1 MTSLIVSVALAGG
14 SVAYAIWSAHRVA
27 LGEPVWWFVAAVP
40 VVYLAPAIVFAS
52 ACCVMAWLWR
62 TPRPPEAR
70 IGIAASLKL
79 LAVESWTIAAGW
91 PIMAL
96 HRWLLRDPAPAP
108 AARPIVLIHGV
119 LCNDGVWFAL
129 RRHLARAGIG
139 PVYTLNYGPI
149 VASAEHFASQ
159 LAARIAAVRAA
170 TGAEHVVLV
179 GHSLGGL
186 VARAYLRRFGGAY
199 VSRLI
204 TVGTPHHG
212 SMFAWLF
219 PGWCLA
225 QMRPGNAWLVTLNR
239 DEGTL
244 PPVPTTALWSRHD
257 TMIAPQA
264 SAKLGGAEN
273 VALVGIGHNALL
285 RDPQVHARVAAE
297 TGRPLSAAGSGG
309 LLQ

>member
-1 MTSLIVSVALAGG
+1 MTSLIVSIALVSG

-27 LGEPVWWFVAAVP
+27 LGEPAWWFIAAVP
-40 VVYLAPAIVFAS
+40 AVYLAPALVFAT
-52 ACCVMAWLWR
+52 ACCALAWLWR

-70 IGIAASLKL
+70 LGIAASLKL
-79 LAVESWTIAAGW
+79 LAVESRTIAAGW

-96 HRWLLRDPAPAP
+96 HRWLIRDPAPAP

-129 RRHLARAGIG
+129 RRHLAQAGIG
-139 PVYTLNYGPI
+139 PVYTLNYGPMF
-149 VASAEHFASQ
+149 ASAEHFASQ
-159 LAARIAAVRAA
+159 LATRIAAVRAA
-170 TGAEHVVLV
+170 TGAERVVLV

-186 VARAYLRRFGGAY
+186 VARAYLRRFGGTH

-212 SMFAWLF
+212 SLFAWLF

-239 DEGTL
+239 DEGS
-244 PPVPTTALWSRHD
+244 PAPVPMTVLWSRHD

-264 SAKLGGAEN
+264 SAMLRGAEN

-285 RDPQVHARVAAE
+285 RDPEVIRLVEQEIDLQH
-297 TGRPLSAAGSGG
+297 GSEVGT
-309 LLQ
+309 LR

>member
-1 MTSLIVSVALAGG
+1 MTSLIVSVALVCG
-14 SVAYAIWSAHRVA
+14 SVAYALWSAHRVA
-27 LGEPVWWFVAAVP
+27 LGEPIWWFVAAVP
-40 VVYLAPAIVFAS
+40 AVYLAPASVFAS
-52 ACCVMAWLWR
+52 ACCVLAWLWR

-70 IGIAASLKL
+70 IGVAASLKL

-96 HRWLLRDPAPAP
+96 HRWLIRDPPAAPAP
-108 AARPIVLIHGV
+108 RPIVLIHGV

-139 PVYTLNYGPI
+139 PVYTLNYGPMF
-149 VASAEHFASQ
+149 ASAEHFASQ

-170 TGAEHVVLV
+170 TGAERVVLV

-186 VARAYLRRFGGAY
+186 VARAYLRRFGSAQ

-204 TVGTPHHG
+204 TVGTPHQG
-212 SMFAWLF
+212 SYFAWLF

-239 DEGTL
+239 DEGASL
-244 PPVPTTALWSRHD
+244 RVPTTALWSRHD
-257 TMIAPQA
+257 TMVAPQA
-264 SAKLGGAEN
+264 SAMLGGAEN
-273 VALVGIGHNALL
+273 VALLGIGHNALL
-285 RDPQVHARVAAE
+285 RDRGVMGLVVTSIPAAPF
-297 TGRPLSAAGSGG
+297 GANSS
-309 LLQ
+309 

>member
-1 MTSLIVSVALAGG
+1 MTSLIVSVALVSG

-27 LGEPVWWFVAAVP
+27 LGEPVWWFVAA
-40 VVYLAPAIVFAS
+40 APAAYIAPALVFAT
-52 ACCVMAWLWR
+52 ACCALAWLWR

-70 IGIAASLKL
+70 IGIAASLRL

-96 HRWLLRDPAPAP
+96 HRWLIRDPAPAP

-129 RRHLARAGIG
+129 RRHLAQAGIG
-139 PVYTLNYGPI
+139 PVYTLNYGPMF
-149 VASAEHFASQ
+149 ASAEHFASQ
-159 LAARIAAVRAA
+159 LAARIATVRAA
-170 TGAEHVVLV
+170 TGAERVVLV

-186 VARAYLRRFGGAY
+186 VARAYLRRFGAAQ

-212 SMFAWLF
+212 SYFAWLF

-225 QMRPGNAWLVTLNR
+225 QMRPGNAWLMKLNR
-239 DEGTL
+239 DEGES
-244 PPVPTTALWSRHD
+244 PPVPMTALWSRHD
-257 TMIAPQA
+257 TMVAPQA
-264 SAKLGGAEN
+264 SAMLVGAEN
-273 VALVGIGHNALL
+273 VALLGIGHNALL
-285 RDPQVHARVAAE
+285 RDRGVQEQIVR
-297 TGRPLSAAGSGG
+297 RLSAGAARGRRAG
-309 LLQ
+309 